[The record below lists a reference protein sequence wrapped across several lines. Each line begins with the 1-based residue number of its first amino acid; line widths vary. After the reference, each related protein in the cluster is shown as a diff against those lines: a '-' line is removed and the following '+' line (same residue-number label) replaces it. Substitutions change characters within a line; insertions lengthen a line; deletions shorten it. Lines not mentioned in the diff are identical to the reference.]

1 MDMTKVH
8 PLHLHLHRPNNPA
21 GQRGSLSK
29 VGMQKKK
36 KKSKPFPHSH
46 IPTRLVKLEQ
56 PLTDHIWLLYCP
68 YVSDWEKDD
77 QYNGSPPRPA
87 PRGPRTP
94 PGPPPPDDDDEEQV
108 PVTGQKCVLHPL
120 SLEFFKFLSI
130 YWISF
135 YQSWHQDKEGKG

>member
-1 MDMTKVH
+1 MDMTKAH
-8 PLHLHLHRPNNPA
+8 LLHLHPHHPNNPV
-21 GQRGSLSK
+21 GPKGSLSK
-29 VGMQKKK
+29 VGMQKK
-36 KKSKPFPHSH
+36 SKPFPSSH

-56 PLTDHIWLLYCP
+56 PLTDHIWLLYCL

-108 PVTGQKCVLHPL
+108 PVTGQKCGV
-120 SLEFFKFLSI
+120 SSA
-130 YWISF
+130 
-135 YQSWHQDKEGKG
+135 